1 VAFQYLKGAYRKAGE
16 EHFKRPGSE
25 RMRGN
30 GFKLEKDRSRVDIW
44 KKLFTVSVVR
54 QWNRLL
60 SEVVNAPSLEA
71 FKDRL
76 GEASSNLV
84 LREVYLPIEVG
95 LELDDLKGP
104 FQPKPFYDSKRLI
117 LNRYF
122 CIQCL

>member
-1 VAFQYLKGAYRKAGE
+1 
-16 EHFKRPGSE
+16 
-25 RMRGN
+25 
-30 GFKLEKDRSRVDIW
+30 
-44 KKLFTVSVVR
+44 
-54 QWNRLL
+54 
-60 SEVVNAPSLEA
+60 VNAPSLEA